1 MAEVVYEMDFICRNC
16 GRIQGVLGEV
26 EEEHSYIKH
35 ECLECEHPNVF
46 AKDDFTSIGHSDER
60 IISLE
65 KHWETDN
72 ETDFNSDEPDF
83 NPVHKP
89 QGYNSYDLETINAI
103 RGQSTDEE
111 FQGYLK
117 GNVMKYVAR
126 YNFKNGVED
135 LEKLIIYAEFLRDH
149 VKGEWKK

>member
-1 MAEVVYEMDFICRNC
+1 MGNFGYEMEFMCRKCKRAQHVSSEEGRNSGSSKYARHDCKKC
-16 GRIQGVLGEV
+16 G
-26 EEEHSYIKH
+26 Y
-35 ECLECEHPNVF
+35 PNVF
-46 AKDDFTSIGHSDER
+46 SIEELENLGISDER
-60 IISLE
+60 VISME

-72 ETDFNSDEPDF
+72 EPEFDAVN
-83 NPVHKP
+83 KP

-135 LEKLIIYAEFLRDH
+135 LEKLITYAEFLRDH

>member
-1 MAEVVYEMDFICRNC
+1 MAKIEYEIIKTCSRCGVTQELTGVMGTKEKWQEGRRCASCGSMLVFSYQDLKNAHIDKCIESVEVT
-16 GRIQGVLGEV
+16 
-26 EEEHSYIKH
+26 
-35 ECLECEHPNVF
+35 
-46 AKDDFTSIGHSDER
+46 TS
-60 IISLE
+60 
-65 KHWETDN
+65 TD
-72 ETDFNSDEPDF
+72 DEPEFDVV
-83 NPVHKP
+83 NKP